1 MGQRLATCHNNEI
14 AKFPIAPSKN
24 PYFIDRGIARKG
36 SNQARSVEVG
46 ELESYHPGRISA
58 SDIGTSVRA
67 MLQSMFAHLDNLEA
81 FGDLAFPRT
90 TRDVIETLRVA

>member
-46 ELESYHPGRISA
+46 RPLSA
-58 SDIGTSVRA
+58 
-67 MLQSMFAHLDNLEA
+67 QSKPDCTE
-81 FGDLAFPRT
+81 
-90 TRDVIETLRVA
+90 IRVAKTVDQTLLKIVRKKHFGKIPFFANVYQHG

>member
-1 MGQRLATCHNNEI
+1 MSQRYALNAVFSMGQRLATCHNNEI

-46 ELESYHPGRISA
+46 RSRS
-58 SDIGTSVRA
+58 T
-67 MLQSMFAHLDNLEA
+67 LQ
-81 FGDLAFPRT
+81 LAAL
-90 TRDVIETLRVA
+90 IN

>member
-36 SNQARSVEVG
+36 SNQAGSVEVG
-46 ELESYHPGRISA
+46 RPVSVFARAA
-58 SDIGTSVRA
+58 SCVRDKRDSRSDCVQIG
-67 MLQSMFAHLDNLEA
+67 
-81 FGDLAFPRT
+81 
-90 TRDVIETLRVA
+90 